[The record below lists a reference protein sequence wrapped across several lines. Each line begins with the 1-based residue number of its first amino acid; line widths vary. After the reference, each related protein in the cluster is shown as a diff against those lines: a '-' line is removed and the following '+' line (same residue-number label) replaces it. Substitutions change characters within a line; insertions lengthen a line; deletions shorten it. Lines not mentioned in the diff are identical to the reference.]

1 MKILFK
7 NKKDIIGH
15 AVVAVISLAFCIYLL
30 IKSIDYF
37 KVYNFWIQDWQNW
50 QASDS
55 GYNGSQSHNYAMGY
69 LERAVIFLLFIVLII
84 AFNTYHLL
92 KLRAERLS
100 PKLKAKIASEAAEK
114 KRLKLEKK
122 AQSLQNELDKL
133 DDGDK
138 Q

>member
-1 MKILFK
+1 MKPLFK
-7 NKKDIIGH
+7 NKKDIISYV
-15 AVVAVISLAFCIYLL
+15 VVAVISLAFCIYLL

-37 KVYNFWIQDWQNW
+37 QKYNFWIQDWRNW
-50 QASDS
+50 QASGGS
-55 GYNGSQSHNYAMGY
+55 GSTSHISAMGY
-69 LERAVIFLLFIVLII
+69 LESAIICLLCIVLII

-100 PKLKAKIASEAAEK
+100 PELKAKIASEAAEK